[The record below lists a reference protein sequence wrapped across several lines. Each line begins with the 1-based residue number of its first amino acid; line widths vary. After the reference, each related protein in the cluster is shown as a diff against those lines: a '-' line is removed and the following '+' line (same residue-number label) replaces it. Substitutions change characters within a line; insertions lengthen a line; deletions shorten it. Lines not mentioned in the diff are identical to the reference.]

1 MFTISEAPE
10 FLGVSEV
17 TLRRWG
23 RRRKIQGSPAP
34 NERPRALPAGGCREA
49 EATER
54 ARAAVM
60 KYVYEDLGPDQFEDL
75 VVAVCQF
82 LLGAAVQGFATG
94 PDGGR
99 DAKFVGTAE
108 LHPSKTEPWKG
119 TTIIQAKHTN
129 GYNKTFSDADFF
141 SEKTESTVLGEEFPR
156 VKKLRAAGQLD
167 HYMLFSNRRLS
178 GNAESKLRKH
188 VAAVVG
194 IPELSVYLCGVEQ
207 LELWLKRFPEA
218 ARIADVDPVD
228 SPLIVS
234 PDDLAEV
241 VEHLASQLSTIPDPT
256 STPVARVPYERKN
269 ELNNMSKAFALSL
282 RRLYLKES
290 QQIKAFLAAPENSE
304 LLARYEEAAEE
315 FQLQVLAKRKDHQ
328 RFDEIFVYLIKLLL
342 GRDPVLRAHKRLTRA
357 TVFYMYWNC
366 DLGVEDA

>member
-1 MFTISEAPE
+1 
-10 FLGVSEV
+10 
-17 TLRRWG
+17 
-23 RRRKIQGSPAP
+23 
-34 NERPRALPAGGCREA
+34 
-49 EATER
+49 
-54 ARAAVM
+54 M
-60 KYVYEDLGPDQFEDL
+60 KYAYEDLGPGQFEEL
-75 VVAVCQF
+75 VVAICQF
-82 LLGAAVQGFATG
+82 LFGVAVQGFATG

-99 DAKFVGTAE
+99 DAKFIGTAE
-108 LHPSKTEPWKG
+108 LHPSRVEPWKG

-129 GYNKTFSDADFF
+129 GYNKTFSDADFVSDS
-141 SEKTESTVLGEEFPR
+141 SETTVIGEELPR
-156 VKKLRAAGQLD
+156 IKRLREGGNLD

-178 GNAESKLRKH
+178 GNAESKLRAH
-188 VAAVVG
+188 IAAQVG

-207 LELWLKRFPEA
+207 LELWLKRFPDA
-218 ARIADVDPVD
+218 ARIADIDPVD

-241 VEHLASQLSTIPDPT
+241 VERLASHMQTVPAPS

-269 ELNNMSKAFALSL
+269 ELNKMSKDFAQSL

-290 QQIKAFLAAPENSE
+290 QQIKAFLASPENSE
-304 LLARYEEAAEE
+304 LLGRYEAAAEE

-328 RFDEIFVYLIKLLL
+328 TFDEIFVYLTKLLFD
-342 GRDPVLRAHKRLTRA
+342 RDPVLRAHKRLTRA